1 MILYSSQ
8 ALLTL
13 MVDRSDILNQYATWL
28 SIIKDQD
35 LLDVCA
41 LKPIVDGKR
50 LQKELNRKPGPW
62 MAAALDMAMEWQL
75 RNPEETEPNGAI
87 EEILVK
93 HKELDIG

>member
-1 MILYSSQ
+1 MVLYSSK

-13 MVDRSDILNQYATWL
+13 VGDRSDILEQYATWL
-28 SIIKDQD
+28 SVIKDQG

-41 LKPIVDGKR
+41 LAPIVDGKR

-75 RNPEETEPNGAI
+75 RNPGETQPNGAI
-87 EEILVK
+87 EEILAK
-93 HKELDIG
+93 YKELDVG